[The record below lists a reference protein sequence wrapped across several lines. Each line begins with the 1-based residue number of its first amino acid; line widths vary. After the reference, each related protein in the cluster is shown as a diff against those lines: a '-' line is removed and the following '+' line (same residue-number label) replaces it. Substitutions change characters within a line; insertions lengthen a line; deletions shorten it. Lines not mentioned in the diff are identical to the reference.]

1 MSAPG
6 GQPSSAK
13 AIRVVPYTPPRP
25 TDGYSSELQQP
36 QPQEQRQLSTDNG
49 GRKNPTSASDE
60 FSGGS
65 NSNSNSKSSSTAE
78 YGRAPAPFSSWE
90 REKEKRQDGG
100 GGVSGRG
107 EPATFRGSSTTE
119 FIDPSSGLS
128 PSIIPV
134 HAAPPSRGRLST
146 ATSYTTSS
154 TRQSISSRSSHISD
168 TESEAPSTVGTSS
181 RRPQS
186 RRRNFVAVLN
196 DDKKT
201 FSLVPQRPRAPDA
214 QSLQS
219 QDPPRSESALSEY
232 GSGGGGPSFR
242 SSQLHSFPT
251 TPRVSQAS
259 SHEGVSSY
267 ASSHDDRPNSSL
279 AGYFP
284 DRSITP
290 ATPTSVVPSSPG
302 LTITEDLVPDSSP
315 IQWNRRMGV
324 RKVNADLEEKHS
336 FHTQTSKSD
345 TTETPPA
352 PATDTDAPGHDG
364 NPVDT
369 RSPQQQQQQQQGQ
382 EEQEAEATLSFHSPS
397 NSSGSNRTNYKVYGD
412 DTQEPPIES
421 HHSDPTN
428 QGEDDQGS
436 DDSPAD
442 PHLLRPQ
449 PSFATAQT
457 GSTDFEN
464 SNYKIYG
471 HSDSEEED
479 HQHSPVTG
487 PSSRALRI
495 PHIPL
500 LETQSSIASLQSV
513 ASSSTS
519 DNPNYRVYGP
529 SSPGLPPVPEF
540 EPLSDS
546 HELRP
551 SQSFLSAVSSL
562 PENDNYVV
570 YGHSSP
576 LALSSA
582 ESFNP
587 LSESGSYAPIVGS
600 AAFTQAAAGSS
611 EAANDN
617 PNYVVHGDPT
627 PEPSREPTPNTSE
640 SEESAAA
647 TAAHD
652 APPPQSQE
660 QAQEESGLVSPL
672 RPRRSE
678 EGFGYF
684 RARSRSVSKEE
695 LRTQKSLKSVKSSIS
710 SIINEDAA
718 EGFFAGQAYLD
729 GPSGD
734 EDVSSPSVAG
744 PSERQ
749 RQLDEQRER
758 ERQQKENPAWE
769 GEGASPVSPGSMALP
784 TTPHQWSS
792 QLSTVLS
799 ETEPE
804 ESNGTRSSLASVS
817 LPGGSVHGS
826 QGGSQGSSHE
836 RRNSRGW
843 STHSRQMLS
852 ISSSL
857 AAEMEA
863 NSRSRSD
870 SQPGSVERPSPSY
883 RYQGQ
888 VRDHDED
895 GDGLA
900 DLAMISPRPSRSRLS
915 DMFNHS
921 NSSDRNLHSSASS
934 RSFNNGIP
942 TWAKLYYGSGE
953 RRFLRSASISSASE
967 LSSRPGSGSMLQ
979 HSNSPNSD
987 QFPTGLWSA
996 RRRPMES
1003 GPGDP
1008 SHRRSATGSMGVPE
1022 GSSINDHV
1030 HDIGFRRSLRRMTS
1044 SVWSPHLQRDV
1055 RAQNRYSI
1063 WDSPSVAWSAESGMF
1078 GKRNL
1083 QVVLFVVGFIFP
1095 FAWMIGA
1102 LLPLPK
1108 PSPLAMVQR
1117 DSSYSDLGIRS
1128 HSNEFERHIESVDE
1142 LRYQNARWWRM
1153 LNRCMSVIGLLII
1166 GAIVGLAVAAVKQGW
1181 ATRN

>member
-25 TDGYSSELQQP
+25 ADAYQESTSEAGSAQH
-36 QPQEQRQLSTDNG
+36 QLSTDDA
-49 GRKNPTSASDE
+49 GRRNPTSASEE
-60 FSGGS
+60 F
-65 NSNSNSKSSSTAE
+65 NSSSSSTE
-78 YGRAPAPFSSWE
+78 YGRAPPFSSWE
-90 REKEKRQDGG
+90 KRQD

-107 EPATFRGSSTTE
+107 EPATFRGSSTS
-119 FIDPSSGLS
+119 DPNDGLA

-168 TESEAPSTVGTSS
+168 TESEAPSTVGTS

-232 GSGGGGPSFR
+232 GGGPSFR

-369 RSPQQQQQQQQGQ
+369 RSTQQQ
-382 EEQEAEATLSFHSPS
+382 EEATLSFHSPS
-397 NSSGSNRTNYKVYGD
+397 NSSGSNRTNYRVYGE
-412 DTQEPPIES
+412 DTEPPID
-421 HHSDPTN
+421 HHNSDPTN
-428 QGEDDQGS
+428 NQGEEDQGS
-436 DDSPAD
+436 DDNSPAD

-464 SNYKIYG
+464 SNYKTYG

-479 HQHSPVTG
+479 HQDSPVTG

-513 ASSSTS
+513 ASSTS

-529 SSPGLPPVPEF
+529 SSPGLPPVPES
-540 EPLSDS
+540 EPLPDT

-551 SQSFLSAVSSL
+551 AQSFLSAVSSL

-587 LSESGSYAPIVGS
+587 LSESGSYAPLVGS
-600 AAFTQAAAGSS
+600 AAFTQAAAGASGAS
-611 EAANDN
+611 NDN

-640 SEESAAA
+640 SEESAVR
-647 TAAHD
+647 D
-652 APPPQSQE
+652 PPQQE
-660 QAQEESGLVSPL
+660 QPQEESGLVSPL

-684 RARSRSVSKEE
+684 RARSRSLSKEE
-695 LRTQKSLKSVKSSIS
+695 LRTKKSLKSVKSSIS
-710 SIINEDAA
+710 SIINEEDA
-718 EGFFAGQAYLD
+718 ESFFAGQAYLD

-734 EDVSSPSVAG
+734 EEVSSPSVAG

-758 ERQQKENPAWE
+758 ERQQKENSAWE
-769 GEGASPVSPGSMALP
+769 GEGAAPGSPASMALP

-792 QLSTVLS
+792 QLSTVIS

-888 VRDHDED
+888 VRHHDED

-1008 SHRRSATGSMGVPE
+1008 SHRRSATGSMSMPG
-1022 GSSINDHV
+1022 GSADDHV

-1078 GKRNL
+1078 GRRNL

-1166 GAIVGLAVAAVKQGW
+1166 GAIVGLSVAAVKQGW

>member
-6 GQPSSAK
+6 GQQSSAK
-13 AIRVVPYTPPRP
+13 AIRVVPYAPPRAA
-25 TDGYSSELQQP
+25 DSSEEFDP
-36 QPQEQRQLSTDNG
+36 AAARQEQLSTDDG
-49 GRKNPTSASDE
+49 GRRNPAS
-60 FSGGS
+60 GQL
-65 NSNSNSKSSSTAE
+65 SSE
-78 YGRAPAPFSSWE
+78 YGRVAPFSM
-90 REKEKRQDGG
+90 EKQAGG
-100 GGVSGRG
+100 SVSGRG
-107 EPATFRGSSTTE
+107 EPATFRGSSTTDP
-119 FIDPSSGLS
+119 IDLS
-128 PSIIPV
+128 AGPPPSIIPV
-134 HAAPPSRGRLST
+134 NAAPPSRGRLST

-154 TRQSISSRSSHISD
+154 TRQSTSSRSSHISD
-168 TESEAPSTVGTSS
+168 TESEAPSTVGTS

-232 GSGGGGPSFR
+232 GGGPSLR
-242 SSQLHSFPT
+242 SSQLHYFPT

-279 AGYFP
+279 AGTFP
-284 DRSITP
+284 DRSMTP

-302 LTITEDLVPDSSP
+302 LTITEDFVPDSSP
-315 IQWNRRMGV
+315 TQWNRRMGV
-324 RKVNADLEEKHS
+324 RRVNADLEEKHS

-352 PATDTDAPGHDG
+352 AVTDTDAPDQDD

-369 RSPQQQQQQQQGQ
+369 HSTQGSR
-382 EEQEAEATLSFHSPS
+382 ASFHSPS
-397 NSSGSNRTNYKVYGD
+397 NSSGSDRTNYRVYSD
-412 DTQEPPIES
+412 DTEAPIERNP
-421 HHSDPTN
+421 DPSN
-428 QGEDDQGS
+428 PGEDQGS
-436 DDSPAD
+436 DDSSVD
-442 PHLLRPQ
+442 PHLRPQ

-471 HSDSEEED
+471 HSDSEASEED
-479 HQHSPVTG
+479 HQDSPVTG

-500 LETQSSIASLQSV
+500 LEPQSSLASLQSI
-513 ASSSTS
+513 ASSTS

-529 SSPGLPPVPEF
+529 SSPGLPPVPES
-540 EPLSDS
+540 EPLQGT

-551 SQSFLSAVSSL
+551 AQSFLSADSSI
-562 PENDNYVV
+562 PDTDNYIV

-576 LALSSA
+576 AALSSV

-587 LSESGSYAPIVGS
+587 PSEAGSYAPLINPTAVNQ
-600 AAFTQAAAGSS
+600 TAGQSS
-611 EAANDN
+611 TTNEN

-627 PEPSREPTPNTSE
+627 PEPSREATPNTSE
-640 SEESAAA
+640 SEESVVRD
-647 TAAHD
+647 TPH
-652 APPPQSQE
+652 
-660 QAQEESGLVSPL
+660 QEEPQESAAISPL
-672 RPRRSE
+672 RPRRSQD
-678 EGFGYF
+678 GFGYF
-684 RARSRSVSKEE
+684 RARSRSVSKED
-695 LRTQKSLKSVKSSIS
+695 LRTKKSLKSVKSSIS

-718 EGFFAGQAYLD
+718 ESFFAGQAYLD
-729 GPSGD
+729 GPPG
-734 EDVSSPSVAG
+734 EYEVTSPSVAG

-758 ERQQKENPAWE
+758 ERQQREGSAWE
-769 GEGASPVSPGSMALP
+769 GEGAAPGSTGSMALP

-792 QLSTVLS
+792 QLSTVIS

-804 ESNGTRSSLASVS
+804 ESNGTHSSLASVS

-826 QGGSQGSSHE
+826 HASQGSNE

-857 AAEMEA
+857 AAELEA
-863 NSRSRSD
+863 ASRSRSD

-888 VRDHDED
+888 VRHHDED

-900 DLAMISPRPSRSRLS
+900 DLQMISPRPSRSRLS

-967 LSSRPGSGSMLQ
+967 LSSRPESMLQ

-996 RRRPMES
+996 RRRPMQS

-1008 SHRRSATGSMGVPE
+1008 AHRQSAVGSMDIHG
-1022 GSSINDHV
+1022 GSSDDHV
-1030 HDIGFRRSLRRMTS
+1030 HDFGFRRSLRRMTS

-1078 GKRNL
+1078 GRRNL
-1083 QVVLFVVGFIFP
+1083 QVVLFVGGFIFP

-1128 HSNEFERHIESVDE
+1128 HSNEFERHIESIDE
-1142 LRYQNARWWRM
+1142 LRFQNARWWRM

-1166 GAIVGLAVAAVKQGW
+1166 GAIVGLAVAAVKEGW
-1181 ATRN
+1181 ATRT

>member
-1 MSAPG
+1 MSAPADG
-6 GQPSSAK
+6 SQSSAK
-13 AIRVVPYTPPRP
+13 AIRVVPYTPPQAAKSYQESL
-25 TDGYSSELQQP
+25 G
-36 QPQEQRQLSTDNG
+36 QEQFSTDDG
-49 GRKNPTSASDE
+49 GRRNPTS
-60 FSGGS
+60 GQ
-65 NSNSNSKSSSTAE
+65 SSSSE
-78 YGRAPAPFSSWE
+78 YGRAPPFSMG
-90 REKEKRQDGG
+90 EKRADGS
-100 GGVSGRG
+100 VSARG
-107 EPATFRGSSTTE
+107 EPATFRGSSTSDP
-119 FIDPSSGLS
+119 IDLSTGFPPSV
-128 PSIIPV
+128 IPV
-134 HAAPPSRGRLST
+134 TAAPPSRGRLST

-154 TRQSISSRSSHISD
+154 TRQSTSSRSSHISD
-168 TESEAPSTVGTSS
+168 TESEAPSTVGTS

-232 GSGGGGPSFR
+232 GGGPSFR
-242 SSQLHSFPT
+242 SSQLHYYPT

-279 AGYFP
+279 AGNFP

-302 LTITEDLVPDSSP
+302 LTITEDFVPDSSP
-315 IQWNRRMGV
+315 TQWNRRMGV

-352 PATDTDAPGHDG
+352 AATDTTAPGYDE

-369 RSPQQQQQQQQGQ
+369 HSTQG
-382 EEQEAEATLSFHSPS
+382 TPPVSFHSPS
-397 NSSGSNRTNYKVYGD
+397 NSSGSDRTNYRIYGD
-412 DTQEPPIES
+412 DDTEAPIE
-421 HHSDPTN
+421 HNPDPAN
-428 QGEDDQGS
+428 PGEDDQGS
-436 DDSPAD
+436 DDSRVD
-442 PHLLRPQ
+442 PHLRPQ

-457 GSTDFEN
+457 GSTEFEN
-464 SNYKIYG
+464 SNYKIYE
-471 HSDSEEED
+471 HSDSEGSEED
-479 HQHSPVTG
+479 HQDSPVTG

-500 LETQSSIASLQSV
+500 LETQSSVASLQSV
-513 ASSSTS
+513 ASSTS
-519 DNPNYRVYGP
+519 ENPNYRVYGP
-529 SSPGLPPVPEF
+529 SSPGLEPVPES
-540 EPLSDS
+540 EPLQG
-546 HELRP
+546 ELRP
-551 SQSFLSAVSSL
+551 AQSFLSAGSSIAD
-562 PENDNYVV
+562 NDNYIV

-576 LALSSA
+576 AALSSI

-587 LSESGSYAPIVGS
+587 PSESGSYAPLIS
-600 AAFTQAAAGSS
+600 ANAVEQAAGPSS
-611 EAANDN
+611 PTNDN
-617 PNYVVHGDPT
+617 PNYIVHGDPT
-627 PEPSREPTPNTSE
+627 PEPSREATPNTSE
-640 SEESAAA
+640 SGESSVRDTPHQEEES
-647 TAAHD
+647 
-652 APPPQSQE
+652 QE
-660 QAQEESGLVSPL
+660 SAVVSPL
-672 RPRRSE
+672 RPRRSQ

-684 RARSRSVSKEE
+684 RARSRSVSKED
-695 LRTQKSLKSVKSSIS
+695 LRTKKSLKSVKSSIS
-710 SIINEDAA
+710 SIINEDSVA
-718 EGFFAGQAYLD
+718 ESFFAGQAYLD
-729 GPSGD
+729 GPPG
-734 EDVSSPSVAG
+734 EYEVSSPSVAG

-758 ERQQKENPAWE
+758 ERQQRESSAWE
-769 GEGASPVSPGSMALP
+769 GEGAATGSPGSMALP

-792 QLSTVLS
+792 QLSAILS

-804 ESNGTRSSLASVS
+804 ESSGTRSSLASVS

-826 QGGSQGSSHE
+826 QSGSQGSHE

-857 AAEMEA
+857 AADLEA
-863 NSRSRSD
+863 ASRSRSN

-888 VRDHDED
+888 VRHHDED

-900 DLAMISPRPSRSRLS
+900 DLQMISPRPSRSRLS

-953 RRFLRSASISSASE
+953 RRFWRSASISSASD
-967 LSSRPGSGSMLQ
+967 LSSRPESMLQ

-987 QFPTGLWSA
+987 QFPTGLWNA

-1008 SHRRSATGSMGVPE
+1008 AQRQSAIGSMDTLGRSAD
-1022 GSSINDHV
+1022 DHV

-1078 GKRNL
+1078 GRRNL

-1142 LRYQNARWWRM
+1142 LRFQNARWWRT

-1166 GAIVGLAVAAVKQGW
+1166 GAIVGLAVAAVKQDW
-1181 ATRN
+1181 ATRR

>member
-6 GQPSSAK
+6 GQQSSAK
-13 AIRVVPYTPPRP
+13 AIRVVPYTPPHP
-25 TDGYSSELQQP
+25 ADSYEE
-36 QPQEQRQLSTDNG
+36 PQESFDPAAARQEQLSTDDT
-49 GRKNPTSASDE
+49 GRRNPTS
-60 FSGGS
+60 GQ
-65 NSNSNSKSSSTAE
+65 SSSNE
-78 YGRAPAPFSSWE
+78 YGRAPPFSM
-90 REKEKRQDGG
+90 EKRAD

-107 EPATFRGSSTTE
+107 EPATFRGSSTTDP
-119 FIDPSSGLS
+119 IDLS
-128 PSIIPV
+128 TGPTPSIIPV

-154 TRQSISSRSSHISD
+154 TRQSTSSRSSHVSD
-168 TESEAPSTVGTSS
+168 TESEAPSTVGTS

-201 FSLVPQRPRAPDA
+201 FSLVPQRPRAPDT

-232 GSGGGGPSFR
+232 GGGPSFR
-242 SSQLHSFPT
+242 SSQLHYFPT

-279 AGYFP
+279 AGNFP

-302 LTITEDLVPDSSP
+302 LTITEDFVPDSSP
-315 IQWNRRMGV
+315 TQWNRRMGV
-324 RKVNADLEEKHS
+324 RRVNTDLEEKHS

-352 PATDTDAPGHDG
+352 AVTDTNSPSHDE

-369 RSPQQQQQQQQGQ
+369 HSTQGSP
-382 EEQEAEATLSFHSPS
+382 ASFHSPS
-397 NSSGSNRTNYKVYGD
+397 NSSGSDRTNYRIYGD
-412 DTQEPPIES
+412 DTEAPIE
-421 HHSDPTN
+421 HHSDPN
-428 QGEDDQGS
+428 NPGEDNEGS
-436 DDSPAD
+436 DDSPED
-442 PHLLRPQ
+442 PHLRPQ

-471 HSDSEEED
+471 HSDSEGSEED
-479 HQHSPVTG
+479 HQDSPVTG

-500 LETQSSIASLQSV
+500 LEPQSSVASLQSV
-513 ASSSTS
+513 ASSTS
-519 DNPNYRVYGP
+519 ENPNYRVYGP
-529 SSPGLPPVPEF
+529 SSPGLPPVPES
-540 EPLSDS
+540 EPLQGT

-551 SQSFLSAVSSL
+551 AQSFLSAISSV
-562 PENDNYVV
+562 PDNDNYIV

-576 LALSSA
+576 AALSSV

-587 LSESGSYAPIVGS
+587 PSESGSYAPLINPTAVN
-600 AAFTQAAAGSS
+600 QAAGPSGT
-611 EAANDN
+611 ANDN

-627 PEPSREPTPNTSE
+627 PEQSREATPNTSG
-640 SEESAAA
+640 SEESVVR
-647 TAAHD
+647 D
-652 APPPQSQE
+652 APH
-660 QAQEESGLVSPL
+660 QEESQESAVVPPL
-672 RPRRSE
+672 RPHRSQ

-684 RARSRSVSKEE
+684 RARSRSRSASKEE
-695 LRTQKSLKSVKSSIS
+695 LRTKKSLKSVKSSIS

-729 GPSGD
+729 GPPG
-734 EDVSSPSVAG
+734 EYEASSPSVAG

-758 ERQQKENPAWE
+758 ERQQRENSAWE
-769 GEGASPVSPGSMALP
+769 GEGGAQGSPGSMALP

-792 QLSTVLS
+792 QLSTVIS

-804 ESNGTRSSLASVS
+804 ESNGTHSSLASVS

-826 QGGSQGSSHE
+826 QGSHE

-857 AAEMEA
+857 AAELEA
-863 NSRSRSD
+863 ASRSRSD
-870 SQPGSVERPSPSY
+870 SQPGSVDRPSPSY

-888 VRDHDED
+888 VRHHDED

-900 DLAMISPRPSRSRLS
+900 DLQMISPRPSRSRLS

-921 NSSDRNLHSSASS
+921 NSSDRNLHSSAST

-953 RRFLRSASISSASE
+953 RRFLRSASISSASD
-967 LSSRPGSGSMLQ
+967 LSSRPESMLQ

-1008 SHRRSATGSMGVPE
+1008 AQRQSAVGSMDMSG
-1022 GSSINDHV
+1022 GSTDHV
-1030 HDIGFRRSLRRMTS
+1030 HEFGFRRSLRRMTS

-1055 RAQNRYSI
+1055 RAQNRYTI

-1078 GKRNL
+1078 GRRNL
-1083 QVVLFVVGFIFP
+1083 QVVLFVAGFIFP